1 MKGTPYISHMQ
12 VSRFTDLLEKPL
24 EIIQES
30 DLSAL
35 RQIVETYP
43 YFQAARGMELIGLK
57 NANSF
62 KYNAALKKH
71 AAYTSDRSW
80 LFEIITQEAF
90 NSQTKVKKAPQTSL
104 SKETDLA
111 KQGAEPSEI
120 PTITQKYTEE
130 DYTEQTSDKKNDS
143 QQVKEANFSSL
154 ELGKPLE
161 FNKNDRYSFEEWLQ
175 LSAKNSVENKTETS
189 IVKTSDTPKKAAKM
203 AQINAFIA
211 TNPKM
216 STPLTNPEEI
226 TIKDAQKINKEA
238 LMTETL
244 ARVYLEQKKYK
255 KALQAYK
262 ILSLKYPEKN
272 SFFASQIKVV
282 QKLIKENL

>member
-1 MKGTPYISHMQ
+1 MQ
-12 VSRFTDLLEKPL
+12 VSRFTALLENPL
-24 EIIQES
+24 DISQDADIA
-30 DLSAL
+30 AL
-35 RQIVETYP
+35 KQIVETYP

-57 NANSF
+57 NSNSF

-90 NSQTKVKKAPQTSL
+90 NK
-104 SKETDLA
+104 SKNTDDAIETPSTDKIENTAIEAVALTEITPA
-111 KQGAEPSEI
+111 TQRDAEA
-120 PTITQKYTEE
+120 Q
-130 DYTEQTSDKKNDS
+130 YTEQTFNEEHNVS
-143 QQVKEANFSSL
+143 EAQEPSLSSL

-175 LSAKNSVENKTETS
+175 LSTKKSIDKKTKKEETNTSEKN
-189 IVKTSDTPKKAAKM
+189 KKAAKM
-203 AQINAFIA
+203 AQIKAYIA
-211 TNPKM
+211 TNTNIIPQFS
-216 STPLTNPEEI
+216 STEKI
-226 TIKDAQKINKEA
+226 TIKDAEKINKEA

-282 QKLIKENL
+282 QKLIKENI

>member
-1 MKGTPYISHMQ
+1 MQ

-143 QQVKEANFSSL
+143 QQAKEASFSSI

-272 SFFASQIKVV
+272 SFFADQIKEIKRL
-282 QKLIKENL
+282 QKLKD

>member
-1 MKGTPYISHMQ
+1 MQ
-12 VSRFTDLLEKPL
+12 VSRFTALLENPL
-24 EIIQES
+24 DINQEA
-30 DLSAL
+30 DISAL

-90 NSQTKVKKAPQTSL
+90 DIQKKVSEANNASL
-104 SKETDLA
+104 SYETEIA
-111 KQGAEPSEI
+111 KQPKESSEI
-120 PTITQKYTEE
+120 ESISQKDTKE
-130 DYTEQTSDKKNDS
+130 DHTEQTSDENNEP
-143 QQVKEANFSSL
+143 QQTKEASLSSL

-175 LSAKNSVENKTETS
+175 LSTKNSFENETKTAT
-189 IVKTSDTPKKAAKM
+189 VNTSDISKKAAKM

-211 TNPKM
+211 TNPKI
-216 STPLTNPEEI
+216 NPQLINTEKI
-226 TIKDAQKINKEA
+226 TIKDAEKINKEA

-282 QKLIKENL
+282 QKLIKENI

>member
-1 MKGTPYISHMQ
+1 MQ
-12 VSRFTDLLEKPL
+12 VSRFTALLENPL
-24 EIIQES
+24 DISQDADIA
-30 DLSAL
+30 AL
-35 RQIVETYP
+35 KQIVETYP

-57 NANSF
+57 NSNSF

-90 NSQTKVKKAPQTSL
+90 NK
-104 SKETDLA
+104 SKNTDDAIETPSTDKIENTA
-111 KQGAEPSEI
+111 AEAVALTEI
-120 PTITQKYTEE
+120 TTATQRDAEAQ
-130 DYTEQTSDKKNDS
+130 YTEQTSNEEHKVS
-143 QQVKEANFSSL
+143 EAQEPSLSSL

-175 LSAKNSVENKTETS
+175 LSTKKSLDTKSKKEETNTSEKN
-189 IVKTSDTPKKAAKM
+189 KKAAKM

-211 TNPKM
+211 TNPKISPPLP
-216 STPLTNPEEI
+216 STEKI
-226 TIKDAQKINKEA
+226 TIKDAEKINKEA

-282 QKLIKENL
+282 QKLIKENK

>member
-1 MKGTPYISHMQ
+1 MQ

-111 KQGAEPSEI
+111 KQGAEPTEI

>member
-1 MKGTPYISHMQ
+1 MQ
-12 VSRFTDLLEKPL
+12 VSRFTALLENPL
-24 EIIQES
+24 DISQDADIA
-30 DLSAL
+30 AL
-35 RQIVETYP
+35 KQIVETYP

-57 NANSF
+57 NSNSF

-90 NSQTKVKKAPQTSL
+90 NK
-104 SKETDLA
+104 SKNTDDAIETPSTDKIENTA
-111 KQGAEPSEI
+111 AEAVALTEI
-120 PTITQKYTEE
+120 TTATQRDAEAQ
-130 DYTEQTSDKKNDS
+130 YTEQTSNEEHKVS
-143 QQVKEANFSSL
+143 EAQEPSLSSL

-175 LSAKNSVENKTETS
+175 LSTKKSIDKKTKKEETNTSEKN
-189 IVKTSDTPKKAAKM
+189 KKAAKM

-211 TNPKM
+211 TNPKISPPLP
-216 STPLTNPEEI
+216 STEKI
-226 TIKDAQKINKEA
+226 TIKDAEKINKEA

-272 SFFASQIKVV
+272 SFFADQIKEIKRL
-282 QKLIKENL
+282 QKTERLT

>member
-1 MKGTPYISHMQ
+1 MQ

-189 IVKTSDTPKKAAKM
+189 IVKTSDTPIKAAKM

>member
-1 MKGTPYISHMQ
+1 
-12 VSRFTDLLEKPL
+12 
-24 EIIQES
+24 
-30 DLSAL
+30 
-35 RQIVETYP
+35 
-43 YFQAARGMELIGLK
+43 QAARGMELIGLK

-90 NSQTKVKKAPQTSL
+90 NSSTKVKEAPQTSL
-104 SKETDLA
+104 SNETDQA
-111 KQGAEPSEI
+111 KQGTEPSEI
-120 PTITQKYTEE
+120 TTITQKDTEE
-130 DYTEQTSDKKNDS
+130 DYTKQTSDKKNDS
-143 QQVKEANFSSL
+143 QQAKEASFSSI

-189 IVKTSDTPKKAAKM
+189 IVKTSVTPKKAAKM

>member
-1 MKGTPYISHMQ
+1 MQ

-90 NSQTKVKKAPQTSL
+90 NTQTKVKKAPQTSL
-104 SKETDLA
+104 SNETDLA

-130 DYTEQTSDKKNDS
+130 DYTEQTSDKINDS

-189 IVKTSDTPKKAAKM
+189 IVKTSNTPKKAAKM

>member
-1 MKGTPYISHMQ
+1 MQ

-90 NSQTKVKKAPQTSL
+90 NSSTKVKEAPQTSL

>member
-1 MKGTPYISHMQ
+1 MQ

-189 IVKTSDTPKKAAKM
+189 IVKTSDTPKKAAKI

>member
-1 MKGTPYISHMQ
+1 MQ

-272 SFFASQIKVV
+272 SFFAGQIKVV

>member
-1 MKGTPYISHMQ
+1 MQ

-130 DYTEQTSDKKNDS
+130 DYTEQTSDKKNDT

>member
-1 MKGTPYISHMQ
+1 MQ
-12 VSRFTDLLEKPL
+12 VSRFTALLENPL
-24 EIIQES
+24 DIIQ
-30 DLSAL
+30 DADVTAL
-35 RQIVETYP
+35 KQIVETYP

-57 NANSF
+57 NSNSF

-90 NSQTKVKKAPQTSL
+90 NKSKKTDKTIEGFPIDETVNSSVELNDIATSKQTDVEAQYTDETSDEEHKVSETQEASL
-104 SKETDLA
+104 S
-111 KQGAEPSEI
+111 SI
-120 PTITQKYTEE
+120 
-130 DYTEQTSDKKNDS
+130 
-143 QQVKEANFSSL
+143 

-175 LSAKNSVENKTETS
+175 LSTKKSFDIKTKKEETNTSEKN
-189 IVKTSDTPKKAAKM
+189 KKEAKM
-203 AQINAFIA
+203 AQINTFIA
-211 TNPKM
+211 TNPKISPPLP
-216 STPLTNPEEI
+216 STKKI
-226 TIKDAQKINKEA
+226 TIKDAEKINKEA

-272 SFFASQIKVV
+272 SFFATQIKVI
-282 QKLIKENL
+282 QKLIKENI

>member
-1 MKGTPYISHMQ
+1 
-12 VSRFTDLLEKPL
+12 
-24 EIIQES
+24 
-30 DLSAL
+30 
-35 RQIVETYP
+35 
-43 YFQAARGMELIGLK
+43 
-57 NANSF
+57 
-62 KYNAALKKH
+62 
-71 AAYTSDRSW
+71 
-80 LFEIITQEAF
+80 
-90 NSQTKVKKAPQTSL
+90 
-104 SKETDLA
+104 
-111 KQGAEPSEI
+111 
-120 PTITQKYTEE
+120 
-130 DYTEQTSDKKNDS
+130 TEQTSDKKNNS

>member
-1 MKGTPYISHMQ
+1 MQ

-216 STPLTNPEEI
+216 STTLTNPEEI

>member
-1 MKGTPYISHMQ
+1 MQ

-57 NANSF
+57 NTNSF

-71 AAYTSDRSW
+71 AAFTSDRSW

-90 NSQTKVKKAPQTSL
+90 NSQTKVKEAPQTSL
-104 SKETDLA
+104 SNETDLA
-111 KQGAEPSEI
+111 KQGTEPSEI
-120 PTITQKYTEE
+120 TAITQKDTEE

-175 LSAKNSVENKTETS
+175 LSTKNSVENKTETS

>member
-1 MKGTPYISHMQ
+1 MQ
-12 VSRFTDLLEKPL
+12 VSRFTALLENPL
-24 EIIQES
+24 DISQDADIA
-30 DLSAL
+30 AL
-35 RQIVETYP
+35 KQIVETYP

-57 NANSF
+57 NSNSF

-90 NSQTKVKKAPQTSL
+90 NK
-104 SKETDLA
+104 SKNTDQSIETPSTDETVNTAVEALEA
-111 KQGAEPSEI
+111 VALTEITTATQRDAEA
-120 PTITQKYTEE
+120 Q
-130 DYTEQTSDKKNDS
+130 YTEQTSNEEHKVS
-143 QQVKEANFSSL
+143 EAQEPSLSSL

-175 LSAKNSVENKTETS
+175 LSTKKSIDKKTKKEETNTSEKN
-189 IVKTSDTPKKAAKM
+189 KKAAKM

-211 TNPKM
+211 TNPKISPPLS
-216 STPLTNPEEI
+216 STEKI
-226 TIKDAQKINKEA
+226 TIKDAEKINKEA

-282 QKLIKENL
+282 QKLIKENK

>member
-1 MKGTPYISHMQ
+1 MQ

-161 FNKNDRYSFEEWLQ
+161 FNKNDLYSFEEWLQ

-189 IVKTSDTPKKAAKM
+189 IVKTSVTPKKAAKM

>member
-1 MKGTPYISHMQ
+1 MQ

-175 LSAKNSVENKTETS
+175 LSAKNSVKNKTETS

>member
-1 MKGTPYISHMQ
+1 MQ

-120 PTITQKYTEE
+120 PTFTQKYTEE

>member
-1 MKGTPYISHMQ
+1 MQ

-90 NSQTKVKKAPQTSL
+90 NTQTKVKKAPQTSL

-130 DYTEQTSDKKNDS
+130 DYTEQTSDKINDS

-189 IVKTSDTPKKAAKM
+189 IVKTSNTPKKAAKM

>member
-1 MKGTPYISHMQ
+1 MQ

-130 DYTEQTSDKKNDS
+130 DYTKQTSDKKNDS

>member
-1 MKGTPYISHMQ
+1 MQ

-175 LSAKNSVENKTETS
+175 LSAKNSVENKTETG

>member
-1 MKGTPYISHMQ
+1 MQ

-189 IVKTSDTPKKAAKM
+189 IVKTSDTPKKATKM

>member
-1 MKGTPYISHMQ
+1 MQ

-120 PTITQKYTEE
+120 PTITQKYTEK

>member
-1 MKGTPYISHMQ
+1 MQ
-12 VSRFTDLLEKPL
+12 VSRFTALLENPL
-24 EIIQES
+24 DISQDADIA
-30 DLSAL
+30 AL
-35 RQIVETYP
+35 KQIVETYP

-57 NANSF
+57 NSNSF

-90 NSQTKVKKAPQTSL
+90 NK
-104 SKETDLA
+104 SKNTDDAIETPSTDKIENTAIEAVALTEITPA
-111 KQGAEPSEI
+111 TQRDAEA
-120 PTITQKYTEE
+120 Q
-130 DYTEQTSDKKNDS
+130 YTEQTFNEEHNVS
-143 QQVKEANFSSL
+143 EAQEPSLSSL

-175 LSAKNSVENKTETS
+175 LSTKKSIDKKTKKEETNTSEKN
-189 IVKTSDTPKKAAKM
+189 KKAAKM

-211 TNPKM
+211 TNPKISPPLS
-216 STPLTNPEEI
+216 STEKI
-226 TIKDAQKINKEA
+226 TIKDAEKINKEA

-282 QKLIKENL
+282 QKLIKENI

>member
-1 MKGTPYISHMQ
+1 MQ

-120 PTITQKYTEE
+120 PTTTQKYTEE

-189 IVKTSDTPKKAAKM
+189 IVKTFDTPKKAAKM

>member
-1 MKGTPYISHMQ
+1 MQ
-12 VSRFTDLLEKPL
+12 VSRFTALLENPL
-24 EIIQES
+24 DIIQ
-30 DLSAL
+30 DADIAAL
-35 RQIVETYP
+35 KQIVETYP

-57 NANSF
+57 NSNSF

-90 NSQTKVKKAPQTSL
+90 NKSKNTDDAIETPSTDKIENTAIEAVALTEITPATQRDAEAQYTKQTSNEEHNV
-104 SKETDLA
+104 SEA
-111 KQGAEPSEI
+111 QEPSL
-120 PTITQKYTEE
+120 
-130 DYTEQTSDKKNDS
+130 
-143 QQVKEANFSSL
+143 SSL

-175 LSAKNSVENKTETS
+175 LSTKKSIDKKTKKEETNTSEKN
-189 IVKTSDTPKKAAKM
+189 KKAAKM

-211 TNPKM
+211 TNPKISPPLS
-216 STPLTNPEEI
+216 STEKI
-226 TIKDAQKINKEA
+226 TIKDAEKINKEA

-282 QKLIKENL
+282 QKLIKENI

>member
-1 MKGTPYISHMQ
+1 MQ
-12 VSRFTDLLEKPL
+12 VSRFTALLENPL
-24 EIIQES
+24 DIIQ
-30 DLSAL
+30 DADVTAL
-35 RQIVETYP
+35 KQIVETYP

-57 NANSF
+57 NSNSF

-90 NSQTKVKKAPQTSL
+90 NKSKKTDKTIEGFPIDETVNSSLELNDIATSKQTDVEAQYTDETSHEEHKVSETQEASL
-104 SKETDLA
+104 
-111 KQGAEPSEI
+111 
-120 PTITQKYTEE
+120 
-130 DYTEQTSDKKNDS
+130 
-143 QQVKEANFSSL
+143 SSL

-175 LSAKNSVENKTETS
+175 LSTKKSFDIKTKKEETNTSEKN
-189 IVKTSDTPKKAAKM
+189 KKEAKM
-203 AQINAFIA
+203 AQINTFIA
-211 TNPKM
+211 TNPKISPPLP
-216 STPLTNPEEI
+216 STKKI
-226 TIKDAQKINKEA
+226 TIKDAEKINKEA

-272 SFFASQIKVV
+272 SFFATQIKVI
-282 QKLIKENL
+282 QKLIKENI

>member
-1 MKGTPYISHMQ
+1 MQ

-211 TNPKM
+211 KNPKM
-216 STPLTNPEEI
+216 STPLTNLEEI

>member
-1 MKGTPYISHMQ
+1 MQ
-12 VSRFTDLLEKPL
+12 VSRFTALLENPL
-24 EIIQES
+24 EISQDADIA
-30 DLSAL
+30 AL
-35 RQIVETYP
+35 KQIVETYP

-57 NANSF
+57 NSNSF

-90 NSQTKVKKAPQTSL
+90 NK
-104 SKETDLA
+104 SKNTDDAIETPSTDKIENTAVEAVALTEITTA
-111 KQGAEPSEI
+111 TQRDAEA
-120 PTITQKYTEE
+120 Q
-130 DYTEQTSDKKNDS
+130 YTEQTSNEEHKVS
-143 QQVKEANFSSL
+143 EAQEPSLSSL

-175 LSAKNSVENKTETS
+175 LSTKKSIDKKTKKEETNTSEKN
-189 IVKTSDTPKKAAKM
+189 KKAAKM

-211 TNPKM
+211 TNPKISPPLP
-216 STPLTNPEEI
+216 STEKI
-226 TIKDAQKINKEA
+226 TIKDAEKINKEA

-282 QKLIKENL
+282 QKLIKENI

>member
-1 MKGTPYISHMQ
+1 MQ

-90 NSQTKVKKAPQTSL
+90 NTQTKVKKAPQTSL
-104 SKETDLA
+104 SNETDLA

-189 IVKTSDTPKKAAKM
+189 IVKTSNTPKKAAKM

>member
-1 MKGTPYISHMQ
+1 MRVQGHGHY
-12 VSRFTDLLEKPL
+12 DLMEILRSELATVARADQQAATLAQELERSVAEARRVAAAAMPTIPL
-24 EIIQES
+24 A
-30 DLSAL
+30 DL
-35 RQIVETYP
+35 RQ
-43 YFQAARGMELIGLK
+43 G
-57 NANSF
+57 
-62 KYNAALKKH
+62 
-71 AAYTSDRSW
+71 
-80 LFEIITQEAF
+80 
-90 NSQTKVKKAPQTSL
+90 
-104 SKETDLA
+104 
-111 KQGAEPSEI
+111 
-120 PTITQKYTEE
+120 
-130 DYTEQTSDKKNDS
+130 
-143 QQVKEANFSSL
+143 
-154 ELGKPLE
+154 
-161 FNKNDRYSFEEWLQ
+161 
-175 LSAKNSVENKTETS
+175 SAKNSVENKTETS

>member
-1 MKGTPYISHMQ
+1 MQ

-189 IVKTSDTPKKAAKM
+189 IVKTSDTSKKATKM

>member
-1 MKGTPYISHMQ
+1 MQ
-12 VSRFTDLLEKPL
+12 VSRFTALLENPL
-24 EIIQES
+24 DISQDTDIA
-30 DLSAL
+30 AL
-35 RQIVETYP
+35 KQIVETYP

-57 NANSF
+57 NSNSF

-90 NSQTKVKKAPQTSL
+90 NKSKNTDQSIETSSTDETVNS
-104 SKETDLA
+104 SKELTDIDTSA
-111 KQGAEPSEI
+111 QRDTEA
-120 PTITQKYTEE
+120 QYT
-130 DYTEQTSDKKNDS
+130 DQTSD
-143 QQVKEANFSSL
+143 EAHKVSEAQETSMSSL

-175 LSAKNSVENKTETS
+175 LSTKKSLDTKSKKEETNTSEKN
-189 IVKTSDTPKKAAKM
+189 KKAAKM

-211 TNPKM
+211 TNPKISPPLP
-216 STPLTNPEEI
+216 STEKI
-226 TIKDAQKINKEA
+226 TIKDAEKINKEA

-282 QKLIKENL
+282 QKLIKENK

>member
-1 MKGTPYISHMQ
+1 MQ

-130 DYTEQTSDKKNDS
+130 DYTEQTSDKKKDS

>member
-1 MKGTPYISHMQ
+1 MQ

-255 KALQAYK
+255 KALQAFK